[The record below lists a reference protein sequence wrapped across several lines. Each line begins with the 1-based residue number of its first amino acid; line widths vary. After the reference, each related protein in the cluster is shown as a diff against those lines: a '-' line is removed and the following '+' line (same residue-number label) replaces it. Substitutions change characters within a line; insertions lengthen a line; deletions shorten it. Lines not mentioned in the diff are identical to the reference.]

1 MIKNSKKTLTIMKY
15 VSLGLMVVLFALQFV
30 PYWEGVS
37 IAQFLA
43 FPEEVT
49 TTVKEVVGG
58 QVNIDDIVVVVVC
71 QLIGSLIGVILYLKK
86 KPGTF
91 AGLVPMIAGGA
102 GVLGCLLQP
111 SYQAGSLWLVV
122 LAVSAVLLVVGTI
135 SLVLSVIRVLIGED

>member
-1 MIKNSKKTLTIMKY
+1 MIKNSQKTLTLLKH
-15 VSLGLMVVLFALQFV
+15 VTLGLMVVIFALQFV
-30 PYWEGVS
+30 PCWEGVS

-43 FPEEVT
+43 FPEKVT

-71 QLIGSLIGVILYLKK
+71 QLVGSLIGFILYLKK

-91 AGLVPMIAGGA
+91 AGLVPMIAGIA

-111 SYQAGSLWLVV
+111 SYQAASLWLVI
-122 LAVSAVLLVVGTI
+122 LAVSAVTLVVGTI